1 MTVVV
6 TQRIS
11 TTRDSVVRQAGR
23 RVASWLRRLGARL
36 EMGPQQRAERYVAH
50 MPTAVLGAC

>member
-1 MTVVV
+1 MTFVV

-11 TTRDSVVRQAGR
+11 TTHGSVVRQAGR
-23 RVASWLRRLGARL
+23 RMASWLRLLGAWL
-36 EMGPQQRAERYVAH
+36 EMSPQQRAERYVAH